1 LYSVRID
8 RDVQVTMSVTEKRYF
23 VMSRSGVQKHGPYTD
38 KKSAIRDAG
47 REQVET
53 LEEHHVKTEYRYV

>member
-1 LYSVRID
+1 
-8 RDVQVTMSVTEKRYF
+8 MSVTEKRYF

-38 KKSAIRDAG
+38 KNSAIRDAG
-47 REQVET
+47 KEQMET